1 MMNPELNAPNRSQAQ
16 SDDSPVATVTLGD
29 PIRGLM
35 LFADVSVGVL
45 VVIFGFIGL
54 SDPGPWGLDWAA
66 LAAAMVSIG
75 LGVWLVISGI
85 LLVMQTRPKCWTV
98 GSRTHLVSG
107 IGFFLLIAA
116 LWNQAGHAAVVHR
129 GHMAME
135 QQMAI
140 SFFSIPLAVFGI
152 VWLVAAFILHRYS
165 IPTTK
170 S

>member
-1 MMNPELNAPNRSQAQ
+1 LNNEMNDHNAQQAGPTIQSTPRSG
-16 SDDSPVATVTLGD
+16 LGNVF
-29 PIRGLM
+29 RGL
-35 LFADVSVGVL
+35 LLVADVGMGVL
-45 VVIFGFIGL
+45 VMIFGIIGL
-54 SDPGPWGLDWAA
+54 SDPGPWGLD
-66 LAAAMVSIG
+66 LATLVAAMVSIG
-75 LGVWLVISGI
+75 LGVWLVISGV
-85 LLVMQTRPKCWTV
+85 LLVEQSRPKCWTV

-135 QQMAI
+135 QQVAI
-140 SFFSIPLAVFGI
+140 AFFSIPLAVFGI
-152 VWLVAAFILHRYS
+152 VWLVAASKLHRYS